1 MVVTAWKEGEDPMK
15 WVAETGKLKFS
26 IVNGVREKKK
36 NMRKVYDSENFN
48 IFYCILVEIITIGGG
63 EHG

>member
-1 MVVTAWKEGEDPMK
+1 M
-15 WVAETGKLKFS
+15 AETGKLKFS